1 MPCWCKRLRGGWEQK
16 DREGMAPATAGA
28 AIGWEGDEQVLES
41 DGDADTRP
49 TAVDRHGIALSGCH
63 FRWAPLPMT
72 DGWNKRGLH

>member
-41 DGDADTRP
+41 DGDADTPP
-49 TAVDRHGIALSGCH
+49 TARRPSWHRPVRM
-63 FRWAPLPMT
+63 PLPLGAFAD
-72 DGWNKRGLH
+72 DGWLE